1 MDTPSPP
8 GRLEEEIACLRQ
20 DLAALRINLAGK
32 DWLTVEEAAFYCG
45 VSRSQFDSH
54 IAEHA
59 IEPRNFMGKKLYEKA
74 ALYRAIYNSKQ
85 WPGVVARGVASAPS
99 TPVAA
104 EAMAKLARY
113 EERKKLTRGKA

>member
-1 MDTPSPP
+1 MDIRSPP

-20 DLAALRINLAGK
+20 DLAVLRINLAVK

-54 IAEHA
+54 ISAHA

-74 ALYRAIYNSKQ
+74 ALYRAIYDSKQ
-85 WPGVVARGVASAPS
+85 WAEGTARGVASTPS
-99 TPVAA
+99 TPAAA

-113 EERKKLTRGKA
+113 EEKKKMTKGKA